1 MIITVNSRLRIYR
14 IYNGKGSTLEH
25 LIRSV
30 IDLDERTDAMV
41 RNEEKA
47 IDDEKADLQKH
58 FTELEV
64 DEREASKASAKES
77 YDKIYNEAMG
87 VVEGIKE
94 NNRKKLESVD
104 AVYKAHK
111 AELVEEAFQLLDI

>member
-1 MIITVNSRLRIYR
+1 M
-14 IYNGKGSTLEH
+14 EH

>member
-1 MIITVNSRLRIYR
+1 M
-14 IYNGKGSTLEH
+14 EH

-30 IDLDERTDAMV
+30 IELDERTDAMV
-41 RNEEKA
+41 RQEEKA
-47 IDDEKADLQKH
+47 IDDEKTGLQKH
-58 FTELEV
+58 FTEMEV

-77 YDKIYNEAMG
+77 YDKIYNEAMD
-87 VVEGIKE
+87 VVAGIKE

>member
-1 MIITVNSRLRIYR
+1 M
-14 IYNGKGSTLEH
+14 
-25 LIRSV
+25 IRSV
-30 IDLDERTDAMV
+30 IELDERTDAMV
-41 RNEEKA
+41 EKQETT
-47 IDDEKADLQKH
+47 IDEEKADLQKR
-58 FTELEV
+58 FTEMEV
-64 DEREASKASAKES
+64 DEREASKATAKES
-77 YDKIYNEAMG
+77 YDKIYNEAMD